1 MADLITWSGNGG
13 ISFFI
18 KSSEIRGVKD
28 FSISASMETDDKKE
42 SGEKFIKKKNAGSYQ
57 ITLTAVLNAA
67 LGVNV
72 QTVALKMTEA
82 ARKGD
87 TGYFYTANAKLFP
100 SNFMATDAKVNNIQ
114 MTGSGKWSYCEV
126 TLTLKQCSK
135 FAGGSSGGGKSGGG
149 KKNGGSGKKTGTSTK
164 KTTLGDTIKKVAK
177 GIADG
182 VKSVV
187 SKVKGAISG
196 VVNTISA
203 AKKASN
209 AAKTNLTTKKT
220 NVVST
225 LVSKVKS
232 LFKK

>member
-28 FSISASMETDDKKE
+28 FSISASAETDDKTQN
-42 SGEKFIKKKNAGSYQ
+42 GEKFIKKKNSGSYQ
-57 ITLTAVLNAA
+57 ITMTAVLNAA
-67 LGVNV
+67 LGVDV
-72 QTVALKMTEA
+72 QAVALKMTEA

-87 TGYFYTANAKLFP
+87 TGYFYTATSKLFP

-114 MTGSGKWSYCEV
+114 MTSSGKWSYCEV
-126 TLTLKQCSK
+126 ALTLKQCSK

-149 KKNGGSGKKTGTSTK
+149 KKSGGSGKKSGTSTK
-164 KTTLGDTIKKVAK
+164 KTTLGDTLKKVAK
-177 GIADG
+177 GVVDG

>member
-28 FSISASMETDDKKE
+28 FSISASAETDDKTQN
-42 SGEKFIKKKNAGSYQ
+42 GEKFIKKKNSGSYQ
-57 ITLTAVLNAA
+57 ITMTAVLNAA
-67 LGVNV
+67 LGVDV
-72 QTVALKMTEA
+72 QAVALKMTEA

-87 TGYFYTANAKLFP
+87 TGYFYTATSKLFP

-114 MTGSGKWSYCEV
+114 MTSSGKWSYCEV
-126 TLTLKQCSK
+126 ALTLKQCSK
-135 FAGGSSGGGKSGGG
+135 FDGGSSGGGGGGGG
-149 KKNGGSGKKTGTSTK
+149 KKSNSGKKTTTQTK
-164 KTTLGDTIKKVAK
+164 KTTLGEIVGKVVN
-177 GIADG
+177 G
-182 VKSVV
+182 VKTVV
-187 SKVKGAISG
+187 SKVKNAITG

-225 LVSKVKS
+225 VVSKIKS
-232 LFKK
+232 FFGKK

>member
-28 FSISASMETDDKKE
+28 FSISASAETEDKTQ
-42 SGEKFIKKKNAGSYQ
+42 SSEKFTKKKNSGSYQ
-57 ITLTAVLNAA
+57 ITMTAVLNAA
-67 LGVNV
+67 LGVDV
-72 QTVALKMTEA
+72 QALALKMTEA

-87 TGYFYTANAKLFP
+87 AGYFYTANSKLFP

-135 FAGGSSGGGKSGGG
+135 FDGSTGGSSSKKKSSSS
-149 KKNGGSGKKTGTSTK
+149 GSKSKSTSTSSK
-164 KTTLGDTIKKVAK
+164 KTTLGDTLKKVAK
-177 GIADG
+177 GVVDG

-187 SKVKGAISG
+187 SKVKTAVSG
-196 VVNTISA
+196 VVSTISA

-220 NVVST
+220 NVVSS

>member
-28 FSISASMETDDKKE
+28 FSISASAETDDKTQN
-42 SGEKFIKKKNAGSYQ
+42 GEKFIKKKNSGSYQ
-57 ITLTAVLNAA
+57 ITMTAVLNAA
-67 LGVNV
+67 LGVDV
-72 QTVALKMTEA
+72 QAVALKMTEA

-87 TGYFYTANAKLFP
+87 TGYFYTATSKLFP
-100 SNFMATDAKVNNIQ
+100 SNFMANNIQ
-114 MTGSGKWSYCEV
+114 MTSSGKWSYCEV
-126 TLTLKQCSK
+126 ALTLKQCSK
-135 FAGGSSGGGKSGGG
+135 FDGGSSGGGGGGGG
-149 KKNGGSGKKTGTSTK
+149 KKSNSGKKTTTQTK
-164 KTTLGDTIKKVAK
+164 KTTLGEIVGKVVN
-177 GIADG
+177 G
-182 VKSVV
+182 VKTVV
-187 SKVKGAISG
+187 SKVKNAITG

-225 LVSKVKS
+225 VVSKIKS
-232 LFKK
+232 FFGKK